1 MTAEQFV
8 QGVRQHMEASA
19 RGEIEFI
26 QSSPPGRK
34 PHQEDV
40 DMHRWYSGLSGGDK
54 DMVHRLI
61 YKTVEG
67 TAYGFLMVLDHKMF
81 IEGVGEK
88 GELEL
93 YYTDVRGERVR
104 LNPPDAVHDLEYY
117 FKTAQ
122 G

>member
-1 MTAEQFV
+1 MNAEQFI
-8 QGVRQHMEASA
+8 QGVLQHMKASA
-19 RGEIEFI
+19 RGDIEFI

-40 DMHRWYSGLSGGDK
+40 EMHRWYSRLSDGDK
-54 DMVHRLI
+54 DMIHRLI

-67 TAYGFLMVLDHKMF
+67 TMYGFLMILDHKMF

-93 YYTDVRGERVR
+93 YHTDIKGERVR
-104 LNPPDAVHDLEYY
+104 LNPTDEVHDLEYY